1 MLGIQSQELLVKRSE
16 QKGKASPAR
25 EVLNVSRKGEVDL
38 GTVCQNEAVGG
49 WTESRAVF
57 TWSQSVSLLRKTCI
71 CDGGNVGCIW
81 GWGLELNRLA
91 WERGRKEERGRGGKA
106 WASTGPESSKRGLWG
121 PRFYLRNTT
130 VSRGLKVKQS
140 CQR

>member
-1 MLGIQSQELLVKRSE
+1 MLGIQSRELLVKRSE

-71 CDGGNVGCIW
+71 CDGGNAGCIW

-91 WERGRKEERGRGGKA
+91 WERGRNEERGRGSKA
-106 WASTGPESSKRGLWG
+106 WASRVQSPLSEGFGGPV
-121 PRFYLRNTT
+121 FT
-130 VSRGLKVKQS
+130 
-140 CQR
+140 

>member
-57 TWSQSVSLLRKTCI
+57 TLSQGVSLLRKTCI
-71 CDGGNVGCIW
+71 CDGGNAGCIW

-91 WERGRKEERGRGGKA
+91 WERGRNEERGRGGKA
-106 WASTGPESSKRGLWG
+106 WASRVQSPLSEGFGGPV
-121 PRFYLRNTT
+121 FT
-130 VSRGLKVKQS
+130 
-140 CQR
+140 